1 MQIKGIKI
9 YEEIKDINCDTI
21 DVVVESETGYAYTIV
36 VSTPNDLIAELN
48 EEGTNFLAGRGPTL
62 FVRQLTEEI
71 IMEAVQAYAADDAY
85 WLKLYQFADSID
97 ISVLNQMQKNDEE
110 GRELFELEGLD
121 LFFYYFQKYAKVSP
135 GNRVLLEPVFL
146 MSILTLIF
154 YCFCFLKPELFD
166 LFSSFIG
173 SDDKYLTSFNAIFG
187 KSLNIFLKHPNLAF
201 LIIDEV

>member
-1 MQIKGIKI
+1 MEIKGIKI

-48 EEGTNFLAGRGPTL
+48 EEGTNFLTGRGPTL

-110 GRELFELEGLD
+110 ERELFEPEGID
-121 LFFYYFQKYAKVSP
+121 LFFDYFQKYT
-135 GNRVLLEPVFL
+135 NRVLLEPVLFL
-146 MSILTLIF
+146 SILISIF
-154 YCFCFLKPELFD
+154 SCFCFLKPESFD
-166 LFSSFIG
+166 LFLSFIR
-173 SDDKYLTSFNAIFG
+173 
-187 KSLNIFLKHPNLAF
+187 
-201 LIIDEV
+201 